1 VKVRS
6 ICEKYRK
13 YEGNNGRKKKKK
25 LRETN
30 KNLKIVDINID
41 NLLKDMYT

>member
-1 VKVRS
+1 MRS

-13 YEGNNGRKKKKK
+13 YEGNNGRKKKKQ
-25 LRETN
+25 LRGTN
-30 KNLKIVDINID
+30 ENLKIVDINID